1 MIQFLHC
8 RSPLVLAPVSRR
20 FIDLTNGKRRSR
32 QPQKYFFRPN
42 PFERVERLW
51 RRARRSRFAEPA
63 MERTMKRTLIRYKT
77 KPEMADENAELI
89 AGVFA
94 ELKTARPDGVRYLSL
109 RLDDNSFIHLV
120 ETEVSDGSSAIPNL
134 AAFKAFQSGIRER
147 CAEPP
152 QVGGVTVVGNYRMLG
167 ES

>member
-1 MIQFLHC
+1 
-8 RSPLVLAPVSRR
+8 
-20 FIDLTNGKRRSR
+20 
-32 QPQKYFFRPN
+32 
-42 PFERVERLW
+42 
-51 RRARRSRFAEPA
+51 

-77 KPEMADENAELI
+77 KPEMADKNAELI

-94 ELKTARPDGVRYLSL
+94 ELKAARPDGVRYLSL

-120 ETEVSDGSSAIPNL
+120 ETEASDGSSAIPNL